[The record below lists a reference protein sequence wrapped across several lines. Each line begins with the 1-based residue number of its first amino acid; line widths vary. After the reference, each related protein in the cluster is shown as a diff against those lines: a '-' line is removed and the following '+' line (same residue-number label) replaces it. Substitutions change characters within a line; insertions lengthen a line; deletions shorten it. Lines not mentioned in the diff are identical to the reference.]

1 MILRKKF
8 SDVSL
13 FHMYYRVLNMC
24 LHHTWMN
31 VASGFEACV
40 HSYLG
45 IRQLIGGVGFP
56 LRLCRA
62 DAGASACDLRR
73 PDIAASRLNAAVT
86 LSRM

>member
-45 IRQLIGGVGFP
+45 IRQLIGGVGSSASTTP
-56 LRLCRA
+56 VSGRRWCQRL
-62 DAGASACDLRR
+62 
-73 PDIAASRLNAAVT
+73 
-86 LSRM
+86 